1 MRFVTLCILAAAAFA
16 TASAAQ
22 PVTKQAQPDMS
33 GSVRLDLRGGTID
46 VALTHRFVADSATP
60 ELRFFLSPAFAAL
73 DAQCNLCDSTTRDSS
88 WRGLSVYRVPLRR
101 PLQAGEPMT
110 IRTLH
115 TGPLGSF
122 RDSTSGFIELNLDD
136 FWFPVRAPVGQH
148 RFTSAI
154 RVVVDDTAQVRVAGS
169 GSIRAHRD
177 GWTITSYGPAP
188 DAAIAL
194 GPALGTWTTTAP
206 RTRMPINV
214 VARPE
219 AAAVARA
226 VLGQVASALGVLDSL
241 LGPARAWDAAGVTV
255 VLRPAGAGKGRGG
268 YSRTGYF
275 VLPEMPDTNSYIA
288 HVTHELAHGWW
299 LGAERRHHWVDES
312 LAEYTT
318 VIAMRTLRSPA
329 AADSMMA
336 EKRKR
341 IAGLPPLLSYDRDK
355 EPRLTPRMLYDKGPL
370 LLADLHA
377 MVGDQAFGRFLR
389 AAATARPRTTE
400 ALLEV
405 LSESVSPAAAAR
417 FREVLGS

>member
-1 MRFVTLCILAAAAFA
+1 MRRVSLSIVAATTLA

-22 PVTKQAQPDMS
+22 PVTKHAQPDMS
-33 GSVRLDLRGGTID
+33 GTVRLDPRAGTID
-46 VALTHRFVADSATP
+46 VTLTHRFVADSATP
-60 ELRFFLSPAFAAL
+60 EVRFFLSPAFPQL
-73 DAQCNLCDSTTRDSS
+73 DAQCELCDATTRDSG

-101 PLQAGEPMT
+101 PLRAGEPMT
-110 IRTLH
+110 IRTRH
-115 TGPLGSF
+115 TGTLGSF

-136 FWFPVRAPVGQH
+136 FWFPVRAPIAQH
-148 RFTSAI
+148 RFTSAV
-154 RVVVDDTAQVRVAGS
+154 RVIVGDTAQMRVAGS
-169 GSIRAHRD
+169 GSIRAHHD
-177 GWTITSYGPAP
+177 GWTITSYGLAP
-188 DAAIAL
+188 DAALAL
-194 GPALGTWTTTAP
+194 GPGLRIWTATAP
-206 RTRMPINV
+206 RTRMPISV

-219 AAAVARA
+219 AAAVAQA

-255 VLRPAGAGKGRGG
+255 LLRPAGVGKGRGG

-275 VLPEMPDTNSYIA
+275 VLPEMPDTNHYIA

-299 LGAERRHHWVDES
+299 LGAERRHAWLDES

-318 VIAMRTLRSPA
+318 VVAMRTLRGPA

-341 IAGLPPLLSYDRDK
+341 IPGLPPLLGYDRDK

-370 LLADLHA
+370 LLAELHA
-377 MVGDQAFGRFLR
+377 LVGDRAFDRFLR

-400 ALLEV
+400 ALLAV
-405 LSESVSPAAAAR
+405 LAESVSPDSAAR